1 MNTSSKIWM
10 GITGA
15 LLVALG
21 VVCILNP
28 GATLLSASVI
38 LGILT
43 LASGIS
49 TFILWARIRYFIPTG
64 NLLLSA
70 ILQIIMG
77 IFFLNN
83 SMVTA
88 AALPI
93 VFACWLF
100 TEGTILS
107 IRSSDF
113 KAVGFKYWWVLL
125 VLGVIAALVGLY
137 SIIRPFDVA
146 SAVMVYALG
155 IGIISLGLVD
165 IVALFGLSKLEKRT
179 YQWIEK

>member
-1 MNTSSKIWM
+1 M

-21 VVCILNP
+21 IICIVYP
-28 GATLLSASVI
+28 GATLLSVSMI

-49 TFILWARIRYFIPTG
+49 TLIMWAKIKYFLPTG

-70 ILQIIMG
+70 ILQIILG

-83 SMVTA
+83 NLLTA

-100 TEGTILS
+100 IEGIILS
-107 IRSSDF
+107 FRSFDF
-113 KAVGFKYWWVLL
+113 KTVGFKYWPVLF
-125 VLGVIAALVGLY
+125 GFGIIAAIIGLF
-137 SIIRPFDVA
+137 SIVYPFDVA
-146 SAVMVYALG
+146 ANVLAYAIG
-155 IGIISLGLVD
+155 IGIISLGIVD
-165 IVALFGLSKLEKRT
+165 LVALFGLNDLKKRT
-179 YQWIEK
+179 FKWTDEQ